1 MDDTQRAEL
10 RERILES
17 ARRHFRIGPGWE
29 PTDFYERG
37 RRCARNYW
45 NGPHRHPT
53 TPLRAL
59 LRETRTTR
67 EWLDASWG
75 HFERTREIN
84 AELER
89 NPSYA
94 DELTGRR

>member
-1 MDDTQRAEL
+1 MNTIDRAKL

-17 ARRHFRIGPGWE
+17 ARRRFRIGPDWE

-37 RRCARNYW
+37 RRCARDYW
-45 NGPHRHPT
+45 NGPHHHPA
-53 TPLRAL
+53 TPIRAL

-75 HFERTREIN
+75 HFERTREID
-84 AELER
+84 ARLEE

-94 DELTGRR
+94 DELTMRR